1 MTQIDK
7 SATRYVVGIMPTLWV
22 FVFLSSLDPSEYL
35 EEWFELDLAVG
46 QVDFIEAASVPL
58 FSTFNLQKNKD
69 KINGPL
75 KLMNINGS
83 TYFTL
88 ITSEILGYN
97 VEKLRPSLDIC
108 FIFLS
113 KMLIEHLLSILLIN
127 VLHIT
132 YAKSLTEKFLRI
144 KGLERWLYCVW
155 AIDGQSTG
163 SSSVFQVDELLSAH
177 GLPIDRFTDY
187 RWW

>member
-1 MTQIDK
+1 
-7 SATRYVVGIMPTLWV
+7 
-22 FVFLSSLDPSEYL
+22 
-35 EEWFELDLAVG
+35 
-46 QVDFIEAASVPL
+46 
-58 FSTFNLQKNKD
+58 
-69 KINGPL
+69 
-75 KLMNINGS
+75 MNIDGS
-83 TYFTL
+83 TYFTH

-127 VLHIT
+127 ISYLT
-132 YAKSLTEKFLRI
+132 YAKPLTEKFLWIDR
-144 KGLERWLYCVW
+144 LERWLYDIR

-163 SSSVFQVDELLSAH
+163 SSSIIQVDELFSAH
-177 GLPIDRFTDY
+177 GLPIDRFTYY

>member
-1 MTQIDK
+1 MI
-7 SATRYVVGIMPTLWV
+7 
-22 FVFLSSLDPSEYL
+22 
-35 EEWFELDLAVG
+35 
-46 QVDFIEAASVPL
+46 
-58 FSTFNLQKNKD
+58 
-69 KINGPL
+69 
-75 KLMNINGS
+75 INGS

-97 VEKLRPSLDIC
+97 VEQLRPSFDVC

-127 VLHIT
+127 ILHIT

-144 KGLERWLYCVW
+144 NWLERWLYCVR

-163 SSSVFQVDELLSAH
+163 SSSVFQVDKLLGTH
-177 GLPIDRFTDY
+177 GLPIDRFTDN
-187 RWW
+187 WWW